1 MKITVTTGRVD
12 DVKKVYNRYAKKAN
26 AIGLETSIKIGE
38 PYGKTVNVFENDH
51 INHVT
56 VKKGKIIMEVVDVDI
71 TFPEYKLGDYKV
83 VAVIEHGED
92 NKNLVYPCGDYKIPT
107 KYQTAKGICEH
118 CGTNH
123 RRVKT
128 VVLQNTNGEY
138 KQVGTACLKEY
149 TGVDD
154 TLANAYIALD
164 SITANEDVTGGYYGE
179 YVGKRY
185 DETMYYLTQCV
196 HLYNVNGYNKNN
208 KEDAYNVKE
217 NEITEADKN
226 TAKAIVNFFTT
237 FETDDTFLNNI
248 KNTVTT
254 EYCKPYNGFVAYAV
268 VAYEKE
274 VAKIEA
280 KMKKEVE
287 NAKTEYVGNIG
298 DKITVNVEG
307 KIVAGYDT
315 QFGYTYIYKFTDKD
329 GKVYI
334 WKTTKGIELDDNGK
348 FVGTVKGTIKE
359 QNTYNGE
366 KQNVLT
372 RCKVEALVPVA

>member
-26 AIGLETSIKIGE
+26 AAGLETSIKIGE
-38 PYGKTVNVFENDH
+38 PYGKKVAVYENDY
-51 INHVT
+51 INHMT
-56 VKKGKIIMEVVDVDI
+56 VKKGEIIMEVVDVDI

-107 KYQTAKGICEH
+107 KYQTVKGVCEH
-118 CGTNH
+118 CNTNH

-226 TAKAIVNFFTT
+226 TTKAIVDFFTT

-248 KNTVTT
+248 KNTVTI

-268 VAYEKE
+268 VAYNKELERIAKEKARNE
-274 VAKIEA
+274 ALKDNTYYGTVGEKIR
-280 KMKKEVE
+280 V
-287 NAKTEYVGNIG
+287 TVTGRCVG
-298 DKITVNVEG
+298 
-307 KIVAGYDT
+307 GYDT
-315 QFGYTYIYKFTDKD
+315 MYGYTRVYKFTDNE
-329 GKVYI
+329 GHIFV
-334 WKTTKGIELDDNGK
+334 WKTATDVDTDNDG
-348 FVGTVKGTIKE
+348 VYTGMITGTIKAH
-359 QNTYNGE
+359 NTYNNE
-366 KQNVLT
+366 KQTVIT
-372 RCKVEALVPVA
+372 RCKCVG